1 MKGMTEFERFQRL
14 SNPSASGHLGKI
26 MTHSAYE
33 PNRWEAEDRVWKKA
47 AQAASDRKRAAEESA
62 IAVKEEMIKQNALL
76 REQVK
81 ALEIA
86 NAAAAKQAK
95 SDRLWK
101 WVMFLVALVGVF
113 VAVLF

>member
-1 MKGMTEFERFQRL
+1 MTEFERLQRL
-14 SNPSASGHLGKI
+14 ASPSASGHLEKI
-26 MTHSAYE
+26 MAHSAYE
-33 PNRWEAEDRVWKKA
+33 LSRWEAEDRAWKKA
-47 AQAASDRKRAAEESA
+47 AQAAADRKRAAEESA
-62 IAVKEEMIKQNALL
+62 IAVKEEMIKQNSLL

-101 WVMFLVALVGVF
+101 WIMFLVALAGVV
-113 VAVLF
+113 VAIVF